1 MKMDLKLKLI
11 GVLLTFGALAGCG
24 GDDTGQITDSYIFPT
39 GTSTLA
45 FTAMSTSQL
54 STSISGI
61 DFSVTLPQG
70 MNVITAN
77 GGSGPIEAAS
87 ITAGSAL
94 AGTNLAFG
102 NYSASTRTAHLS
114 MATTSNNYRSGEFL
128 RLACTVD
135 PNTNITLG
143 SLKTAN
149 SPVPIQK
156 AVGWDPFTTGTILL
170 TNQVR
175 VTIGVAN

>member
-1 MKMDLKLKLI
+1 MKMSLKLRLI
-11 GVLLTFGALAGCG
+11 GILLSLVTLSGCG
-24 GDDTGQITDSYIFPT
+24 GSDSSQVTDSYIFPA

-45 FTAMSTSQL
+45 FTAMSTSL
-54 STSISGI
+54 LPTSISGI
-61 DFSVTLPQG
+61 DFSITLPVG
-70 MNVITAN
+70 MNVATAN
-77 GGSGPIEAAS
+77 GGSGPIEIAS

-102 NYSASTRTAHLS
+102 SYSASTRTAHLS
-114 MATTSNNYRSGEFL
+114 MATTSNSYRSGEFL

-143 SLKTAN
+143 SLKNAN
-149 SPVPIQK
+149 SPVLIQK
-156 AVGWDPFTTGTILL
+156 AVGWDPSTLGTVLL

-175 VTIGVAN
+175 VAIGVAN

>member
-1 MKMDLKLKLI
+1 MKMSPKLGLI
-11 GVLLTFGALAGCG
+11 GVLLLFTALSGCG
-24 GDDTGQITDSYIFPT
+24 DSDSSQGTDSYVFPT
-39 GTSTLA
+39 GTSTLT

-77 GGSGPIEAAS
+77 GDSGPIETAS
-87 ITAGSAL
+87 VTAGSAL
-94 AGTNLAFG
+94 PDATLAG

-114 MATTSNNYRSGEFL
+114 MATTNESYRTGEFL

-135 PNTNITLG
+135 PNTSITLG
-143 SLKTAN
+143 SLKNAN
-149 SPVPIQK
+149 SPVLIQK
-156 AVGWDPFTTGTILL
+156 AVGWDPSTTGTVLL

-175 VTIGVAN
+175 VTIGVAH